1 MVKKKINLKNKF
13 LKYFPLILLYFSV
26 LNEFD
31 IDVSNNWL
39 ISFNLPFIIIFYW
52 SLKDPDQIGNGL
64 IFISGILNDVTLGY
78 PIGISSFIYLTIIA
92 FAAYLRNITLRPSAI
107 KDWFFFGLAI
117 LVVNSLFYLIVGFV
131 FDVELEY
138 YGILVNILFTFLF
151 YIIFSGLFNFYQKL
165 IFGAHSV

>member
-1 MVKKKINLKNKF
+1 MVLKRINLKNKL

-31 IDVSNNWL
+31 IDVSNL
-39 ISFNLPFIIIFYW
+39 GLLSFNLPFIIIFYW

-92 FAAYLRNITLRPSAI
+92 FAAYLRNITLRPNI
-107 KDWFFFGLAI
+107 YKDSIVFLVAI
-117 LVVNSLFYLIVGFV
+117 LFANSTNSLILSFIFS
-131 FDVELEY
+131 VEIKFFE
-138 YGILVNILFTFLF
+138 IIVNITFTFLLYF
-151 YIIFSGLFNFYQKL
+151 LFARIFNYLKPAG
-165 IFGAHSV
+165 V

>member
-92 FAAYLRNITLRPSAI
+92 FAAYLRNITLRPNI
-107 KDWFFFGLAI
+107 YKDSVVFLVAI
-117 LVVNSLFYLIVGFV
+117 LFANSVNALILGFI
-131 FDVELEY
+131 FSIEINFFE
-138 YGILVNILFTFLF
+138 IITNITFTYVLYFLF
-151 YIIFSGLFNFYQKL
+151 AKIFNYLKPV
-165 IFGAHSV
+165 GA

>member
-1 MVKKKINLKNKF
+1 MVQKKINFKNKI

-31 IDVSNNWL
+31 IDVSNVGL

-78 PIGISSFIYLTIIA
+78 PMGISSFIYLTIIA
-92 FAAYLRNITLRPSAI
+92 FAAYLRNITLRPNIYKDAI
-107 KDWFFFGLAI
+107 VFLIAI
-117 LVVNSLFYLIVGFV
+117 LFANSANSLILSFIFS
-131 FDVELEY
+131 VEIKFFE
-138 YGILVNILFTFLF
+138 IIVNITFTFLLYF
-151 YIIFSGLFNFYQKL
+151 LFARIFNYLKPAG
-165 IFGAHSV
+165 V